1 MMFLGGICGWIY
13 GVDAENKCLEEL
25 N

>member
-1 MMFLGGICGWIY
+1 MFLGGICGWIY